1 MSVEFFRTIVSPMG
15 QRGEAPGAEPS
26 EQPNDSRVRFA
37 GGDGDDGPSTTPTS
51 TARKASMGARL
62 KDLRFQSQVGIALS
76 LPSCPARLPRPLLT
90 RATRSLVRR
99 STWTTSIKTTRSFVS
114 CLGRWTTCSSRWV
127 YLNSRLG
134 GSSKS
139 DTYNSLAHARSRSRS
154 FARRPTTRARPRTT
168 SSGTCSISAP
178 R

>member
-76 LPSCPARLPRPLLT
+76 LPSSPSPSPAP
-90 RATRSLVRR
+90 SH
-99 STWTTSIKTTRSFVS
+99 
-114 CLGRWTTCSSRWV
+114 SRHA
-127 YLNSRLG
+127 L
-134 GSSKS
+134 
-139 DTYNSLAHARSRSRS
+139 ARSQVNLDDFDQDDKVVRQLSREVDDLLQS
-154 FARRPTTRARPRTT
+154 VGIFELEAGRELE
-168 SSGTCSISAP
+168 I
-178 R
+178 

>member
-76 LPSCPARLPRPLLT
+76 LPSRPAAQLAFAFPGP
-90 RATRSLVRR
+90 
-99 STWTTSIKTTRSFVS
+99 F
-114 CLGRWTTCSSRWV
+114 
-127 YLNSRLG
+127 
-134 GSSKS
+134 
-139 DTYNSLAHARSRSRS
+139 SLAPRARS
-154 FARRPTTRARPRTT
+154 FAGQPGRLRSRRQGRSSAVSGGGRP
-168 SSGTCSISAP
+168 AP
-178 R
+178 VGGYI